1 MNSNDILIANTDD
14 LRSEMDYLEK
24 TLLKGHRIDPNLY
37 EEYDVKRGLRD
48 STGRGV
54 LTGLTEVSDVCG
66 FDVINGRK
74 IPAEGG
80 LYYQGINVKD
90 LVNGLQGKRF
100 GFEETTFLL
109 LFGRLPKEDELEHFL
124 NVLFE
129 LEDLTGRFVRDVVMK
144 ASSPNIMNSLQRCVL
159 TLYTY
164 DENPEDISVE
174 NALRQ
179 SLELIAKLPLIA
191 VYSYHAYRH
200 FRKDETLL
208 IRNPEKGRSLA
219 ENILYMLR
227 PDGQYTELEA
237 KVLDVAL
244 ILHAEHGGGNNSTF
258 TTHVVT
264 SSGTDTYS
272 SIAASIGSLKGPRH
286 GGANLKVQ
294 NMFEDIKANVKDWS
308 DEKEVENYLCKI
320 LNKEAFDHTGLI
332 YGMGHAV
339 YTLSDPR
346 EVILKRFARDLA
358 QEKGMMKEFALYEL
372 VERLGGRLVM
382 EQRRLFKNV
391 CANVD
396 FYSGFVYTML
406 GIPKE
411 LFTPIFAIARI
422 PGWSAHRLEEI
433 LNASKIIRP
442 AYKYVGHH
450 AGFVPYEERT
460 PEEGCEEVLRD
471 LEKGAATEAAGETG
485 ENTEKE
491 APEAAKERSEEKE

>member
-1 MNSNDILIANTDD
+1 MEKHEMMSLEDSKQ
-14 LRSEMDYLEK
+14 LRERMRFFEQE
-24 TLLKGHRIDPNLY
+24 LLKNHHIDPNLY
-37 EEYDVKRGLRD
+37 VEYDVKRGLRD
-48 STGRGV
+48 SAGKGV
-54 LTGLTEVSDVCG
+54 LTGLTEISDVNG
-66 FDVINGRK
+66 YNLINGRQ
-74 IPAEGG
+74 IPADGR
-80 LYYQGINVKD
+80 LYYQGINVQD
-90 LVNGLQGKRF
+90 IISGLKGRRF
-100 GFEETTFLL
+100 GFEETVYLLIFGKLPSKEELARFLDMM
-109 LFGRLPKEDELEHFL
+109 FDM
-124 NVLFE
+124 
-129 LEDLTGRFVRDVVMK
+129 EDLGGRFVRDVVMK
-144 ASSPNIMNSLQRCVL
+144 GTNANIMNAMQRCVL
-159 TLYTY
+159 ALYTY
-164 DENPEDISVE
+164 DDNPEDISPE
-174 NALRQ
+174 NVLRQ
-179 SLELIAKLPLIA
+179 SLELIAKLPEIA

-200 FRKDETLL
+200 FRKDDTLF
-208 IRNPEKGRSLA
+208 IRNPQKGLSLA
-219 ENILYMLR
+219 ENILLMLR
-227 PDGQYTELEA
+227 PDGKYTELEA
-237 KVLDVAL
+237 KVLDIAL

-272 SIAASIGSLKGPRH
+272 STAASIGSLKGPRH

-294 NMFEDIKANVKDWS
+294 NMFSDLKAHVEHWDNEDEIID
-308 DEKEVENYLCKI
+308 YLQKV
-320 LNKEAFDHTGLI
+320 LNKEAFDHAGLI

-372 VERLGGRLVM
+372 VERLAGRLVM

-450 AGFVPYEERT
+450 ANFVPFDERAS
-460 PEEGCEEVLRD
+460 EEGCEEVLRD
-471 LEKGAATEAAGETG
+471 LGKESADQQEEQAEI
-485 ENTEKE
+485 TEKE
-491 APEAAKERSEEKE
+491 APQDSKKCPEEKK